1 VRFSLYIAKRY
12 LFTKSRNNAINI
24 ITGIAATGVVVGA
37 LALFVVLSGFSG
49 LKDFSLQFTSVFD
62 PDLKVAPKT
71 GKTFFLNA
79 SQQAQLEN
87 TPDIIAYA
95 PAIEERVFL
104 NFRERNTIA
113 HIKGV
118 QYNYQNVVATDS
130 ILAVGEWFSQDLKHV
145 VIGSGISNRLSL
157 GVFDYSE
164 TLELYVPTTGTGQI
178 TDPSKAFRKERTM
191 VSGIYH
197 VTEELNNKY
206 VFAPFEL
213 SRVLLNY
220 GENEIS
226 FLEVKLSETAKEKE
240 VVAFLETLFHN
251 EVTVKNRVQQNDA
264 LYKMLNSENLAV
276 YLIFTLVL
284 IIALFNVVG
293 SIIMMI
299 LDKKHNAKTLF
310 NLGATLKEI
319 RRVFFL
325 QGVLMTFLGGLLG
338 LTLGLLL
345 VFLQQQ
351 FSLVMITSSLPYPV
365 KVEWQNVLIV
375 FFTINILGILASKI
389 AASRVNEGLLVNH

>member
-1 VRFSLYIAKRY
+1 VHFSLYIAKRY

-24 ITGIAATGVVVGA
+24 ITAIAATGVVVGA

-49 LKDFSLQFTSVFD
+49 LKDFSLKFTSVFD
-62 PDLKVAPKT
+62 PDLKAIPKS
-71 GKTFFLNA
+71 GKTFFLDA
-79 SQQAQLEN
+79 SKLTQLEN
-87 TPDIIAYA
+87 SPDITAYA
-95 PAIEERVFL
+95 PIIEERVFL
-104 NFRERNTIA
+104 NFRDRNSIA

-118 QYNYQNVVATDS
+118 QYNYQNVVSIDS
-130 ILAVGEWFSQDLKHV
+130 ILAVGEWFSQEHSHV
-145 VIGSGISNRLSL
+145 VIGSDISNRLSL
-157 GVFDYSE
+157 GIFDYSE
-164 TLELYVPTTGTGQI
+164 PLELYVPTTGTGQI
-178 TDPSKAFRKERTM
+178 TDPSKAFRRENAF
-191 VSGIYH
+191 VAGIYH
-197 VTEELNNKY
+197 VTDELNSKY

-213 SRVLLNY
+213 SRELLDY
-220 GENEIS
+220 KENEIS
-226 FLEVKLSETAKEKE
+226 FLEVKLSETANEKE
-240 VVAFLETLFHN
+240 VITFLKSLFDN
-251 EVTVKNRVQQNDA
+251 QITVKNRVQQNDA

-310 NLGATLKEI
+310 NLGATLKQI

-325 QGVLMTFLGGLLG
+325 QGALMTFFAGLLG

-345 VFLQQQ
+345 VFLQDQ

-365 KVEWQNVLIV
+365 KVEWQNLFIV
-375 FFTINILGILASKI
+375 FITINILGLFASKI
-389 AASRVNEGLLVNH
+389 AASRVNEGLLMSQ